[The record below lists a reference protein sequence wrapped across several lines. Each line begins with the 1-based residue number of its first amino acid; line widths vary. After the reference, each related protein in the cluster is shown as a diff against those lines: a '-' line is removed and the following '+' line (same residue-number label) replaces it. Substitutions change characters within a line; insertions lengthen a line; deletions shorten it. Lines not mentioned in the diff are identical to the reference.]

1 MDLHRRMWSMLFCV
15 LLGWCRC
22 LVVSYFRYVDI
33 LIVYKDEHTDIHLV
47 LDLFNNAFPTLLFTI
62 EEEKTALTF

>member
-1 MDLHRRMWSMLFCV
+1 MSCCV
-15 LLGWCRC
+15 R
-22 LVVSYFRYVDI
+22 YFQYVDI

-62 EEEKTALTF
+62 KEEKTALTF